1 MDYTT
6 HRFEIPTLQDP
17 RRTNAHT
24 PTTMLYRR
32 SFRALL
38 ATLLGSLSLIPV
50 FSRSVLAQVPAGSV
64 CPAQL
69 SSRLD
74 RIVNRVPRQWSV
86 LVQNQ
91 ASVGQRQDLYANNPS
106 TLLMPASNNK
116 IFTTAAALTKLGG
129 QYQLRTPVLGSAIGP
144 ELATMRVVGQ
154 GDPSFSTSQLR
165 TLTQQ
170 LKQKGIRRVNL
181 LIGDDTVFRGE
192 PYNPFWA
199 TRHRGEG
206 YAAPVNSLL
215 VNENNIFDSSV
226 PNPGNYF
233 VGEFRKI
240 LTTSGIQVIQSTLVK
255 RTPASASEIEL
266 AAVVSPPLSQLIS
279 ETNQNSNN
287 VYAEAILK
295 TLGRLQEPTSL
306 DSSASGVNAVRQVL
320 SSLDVNPN
328 RYSMVDGSG
337 LAERNRASA
346 EAFVQTLQAMALQPE
361 AQTFRRSLAVAGRSG
376 TLTNRMGNTSAAGV
390 VSAKTGT
397 LQGAVAL
404 SGYINAPN
412 YSPLVFS
419 MIVNSNDSASTL
431 RGAIDEMVVLL
442 SRLKNC

>member
-1 MDYTT
+1 
-6 HRFEIPTLQDP
+6 
-17 RRTNAHT
+17 
-24 PTTMLYRR
+24 MLYRR

-38 ATLLGSLSLIPV
+38 ATLLGGLSLIPV

-74 RIVNRVPRQWSV
+74 RIVNRVPGQWSV

-129 QYQLRTPVLGSAIGP
+129 QYQFRTPVLGSAIGP

-337 LAERNRASA
+337 LAERDRASA

-419 MIVNSNDSASTL
+419 MIVNSDDSASTL

>member
-1 MDYTT
+1 M
-6 HRFEIPTLQDP
+6 I
-17 RRTNAHT
+17 
-24 PTTMLYRR
+24 YRR

-38 ATLLGSLSLIPV
+38 ATLFGSLSLTPV
-50 FSRSVLAQVPAGSV
+50 FSQSVLAQVPAGSV

-69 SSRLD
+69 SRQLD
-74 RIVNRVPRQWSV
+74 RIALRVPGQWSV

-91 ASVGQRQDLYANNPS
+91 ASVGQRQNLYANNPS
-106 TLLMPASNNK
+106 TLLIPASNNK
-116 IFTTAAALTKLGG
+116 VFTTAAALAKLGG

-240 LTTSGIQVIQSTLVK
+240 LTASGIQVIQSTLVK

-266 AAVVSPPLSQLIS
+266 AAVLSPPLSQLIN

-306 DSSASGVNAVRQVL
+306 DTSASGVNAVRQIL
-320 SSLDVNPN
+320 SGLDVNPN

-337 LAERNRASA
+337 LAERDRASA

-376 TLTNRMGNTSAAGV
+376 TLTNRMGNTSAAGI

-397 LQGAVAL
+397 LQGAVGL
-404 SGYINAPN
+404 SGYISPPN
-412 YSPLVFS
+412 YVPLVFS
-419 MIVNSNDSASTL
+419 IIVNSDNSASTL

-442 SRLKNC
+442 SRLRNC

>member
-1 MDYTT
+1 
-6 HRFEIPTLQDP
+6 
-17 RRTNAHT
+17 
-24 PTTMLYRR
+24 MLYRR

-295 TLGRLQEPTSL
+295 TLGRFQEPTSL

-419 MIVNSNDSASTL
+419 MIVNSDDSASTL

>member
-1 MDYTT
+1 MIY
-6 HRFEIPTLQDP
+6 L
-17 RRTNAHT
+17 
-24 PTTMLYRR
+24 R
-32 SFRALL
+32 SFRASL
-38 ATLLGSLSLIPV
+38 ATLLGSLSLTSV
-50 FSRSVLAQVPAGSV
+50 FSQSVLAQTPAGSV

-69 SSRLD
+69 NSRLD
-74 RIVNRVPRQWSV
+74 RIALRVPGQWSV

-91 ASVGQRQDLYANNPS
+91 ASPGQRQNLYANNPS
-106 TLLMPASNNK
+106 TLLIPASNNK
-116 IFTTAAALTKLGG
+116 VFTTAAALTKLGG
-129 QYQLRTPVLGSAIGP
+129 QYQLRTPVLGNAIGP
-144 ELATMRVVGQ
+144 ELATLRVVGQ
-154 GDPSFSTSQLR
+154 GDPSFSSSQLR

-240 LTTSGIQVIQSTLVK
+240 LTASGIQVIQSTLVK

-266 AAVVSPPLSQLIS
+266 AAVLSPPLSQLVN

-295 TLGRLQEPTSL
+295 TLGRLQEPDSL
-306 DSSASGVNAVRQVL
+306 DTSASGVNAVRSIL
-320 SSLDVNPN
+320 SGLEVNPN

-346 EAFVQTLQAMALQPE
+346 EAFVQILQAMALHPE

-390 VSAKTGT
+390 VFAKTGT
-397 LQGAVAL
+397 LQGAVGL
-404 SGYINAPN
+404 SGYINPPN
-412 YSPLVFS
+412 YAPLVFS
-419 MIVNSNDSASTL
+419 IIVNSNDSASTL
-431 RGAIDEMVVLL
+431 RGAIDEMVLLL
-442 SRLKNC
+442 SRLRNC

>member
-1 MDYTT
+1 
-6 HRFEIPTLQDP
+6 
-17 RRTNAHT
+17 
-24 PTTMLYRR
+24 MLYRR

-38 ATLLGSLSLIPV
+38 ATLLGGLSLIPV

-69 SSRLD
+69 RSRLD
-74 RIVNRVPRQWSV
+74 RIVNRVPGQWSV

-129 QYQLRTPVLGSAIGP
+129 QYQFRTPVLGSAIGP

-266 AAVVSPPLSQLIS
+266 AAVVSPLLSQLIS

-337 LAERNRASA
+337 LAERDRASA

-361 AQTFRRSLAVAGRSG
+361 AQIFRRSLAVAGRSG
-376 TLTNRMGNTSAAGV
+376 TLINRMGNTSAAGV

-419 MIVNSNDSASTL
+419 MIVNSDDSASTL

>member
-1 MDYTT
+1 
-6 HRFEIPTLQDP
+6 
-17 RRTNAHT
+17 
-24 PTTMLYRR
+24 MLYRR

-38 ATLLGSLSLIPV
+38 ATLLGGLSLIPV

-69 SSRLD
+69 RSRLD
-74 RIVNRVPRQWSV
+74 RIVNRVPGQWSV

-129 QYQLRTPVLGSAIGP
+129 QYQFRTPVLGSAIGP

-266 AAVVSPPLSQLIS
+266 AAVVSPLLSQLIS

-337 LAERNRASA
+337 LAERDRASA

-361 AQTFRRSLAVAGRSG
+361 AQIFRRSLAVAGRSG

-419 MIVNSNDSASTL
+419 MIVNSDDSASTL

>member
-1 MDYTT
+1 MIY
-6 HRFEIPTLQDP
+6 L
-17 RRTNAHT
+17 
-24 PTTMLYRR
+24 R
-32 SFRALL
+32 SFRAPLV
-38 ATLLGSLSLIPV
+38 TLLGSLSLIAV
-50 FSRSVLAQVPAGSV
+50 FSQSVIAQTPSGSV

-74 RIVNRVPRQWSV
+74 RIALRVPGQWSI

-91 ASVGQRQDLYANNPS
+91 ASPDQRQNIYANNAS
-106 TLLMPASNNK
+106 TLLIPASNNK
-116 IFTTAAALTKLGG
+116 VFTTAAALTKLSG
-129 QYQLRTPVLGSAIGP
+129 QYQLRTPVLGNSIGP
-144 ELATMRVVGQ
+144 ELDTLRVVGQ
-154 GDPSFSTSQLR
+154 GDPSFSSSQLR

-240 LTTSGIQVIQSTLVK
+240 LTASGIQVIQSTLVK

-266 AAVVSPPLSQLIS
+266 AAVLSPPLSQLIN

-295 TLGRLQEPTSL
+295 TLGRLQEPNSL
-306 DSSASGVNAVRQVL
+306 DTSASGVNAVRSIL
-320 SSLDVNPN
+320 SGLDVNPN

-337 LAERNRASA
+337 LAERDRASA

-397 LQGAVAL
+397 LQGAVGL
-404 SGYINAPN
+404 SGYINPPN
-412 YSPLVFS
+412 YVPLVFS
-419 MIVNSNDSASTL
+419 IIVNSDNSASTL
-431 RGAIDEMVVLL
+431 RGAIDEMVVIL
-442 SRLKNC
+442 SRLRNC

>member
-1 MDYTT
+1 
-6 HRFEIPTLQDP
+6 
-17 RRTNAHT
+17 
-24 PTTMLYRR
+24 MLYRR

-50 FSRSVLAQVPAGSV
+50 FSRSVLAQIPAGSV

-74 RIVNRVPRQWSV
+74 RIVNRVPGQWSV

-337 LAERNRASA
+337 LAERDRASA

-419 MIVNSNDSASTL
+419 MIVNSDDSASTL

>member
-1 MDYTT
+1 MHY
-6 HRFEIPTLQDP
+6 P
-17 RRTNAHT
+17 
-24 PTTMLYRR
+24 R
-32 SFRALL
+32 SFRASL

-50 FSRSVLAQVPAGSV
+50 LSQSALAQVPAGSV

-69 SSRLD
+69 KSRLD
-74 RIVNRVPRQWSV
+74 RIALRVPGQWSV

-91 ASVGQRQDLYANNPS
+91 ATSGQRQNLYANNPS
-106 TLLMPASNNK
+106 TLLIPASNNK
-116 IFTTAAALTKLGG
+116 VFTTAAALVKLGG
-129 QYQLRTPVLGSAIGP
+129 QYQLRTPVLGNTIGP

-154 GDPSFSTSQLR
+154 GDPSFSTTQLR

-192 PYNPFWA
+192 PYNPFWSN
-199 TRHRGEG
+199 RHRGEG

-215 VNENNIFDSSV
+215 VNENNIYDSSV

-240 LTTSGIQVIQSTLVK
+240 LTASGIQVIQSTLVK
-255 RTPASASEIEL
+255 RTPASPSEIEI
-266 AAVVSPPLSQLIS
+266 AAVVSPPLSQLIN

-287 VYAEAILK
+287 VYAEALLK
-295 TLGRLQEPTSL
+295 TLGRLQEPTGL
-306 DSSASGVNAVRQVL
+306 DSSVSGVNAVRQIL
-320 SSLDVNPN
+320 SGLDVNPN

-337 LAERNRASA
+337 LAERDRASA

-376 TLTNRMGNTSAAGV
+376 TLSNRMGNTSAAGI

-397 LQGAVAL
+397 LQGAVGL
-404 SGYINAPN
+404 SGYINPPN
-412 YSPLVFS
+412 YVPLVFS
-419 MIVNSNDSASTL
+419 IIINSDDSPSTL

-442 SRLKNC
+442 SRLRNC

>member
-1 MDYTT
+1 M
-6 HRFEIPTLQDP
+6 H
-17 RRTNAHT
+17 H
-24 PTTMLYRR
+24 RR
-32 SFRALL
+32 SFRVSL

-50 FSRSVLAQVPAGSV
+50 LSQSVLAQVPAGSV

-69 SSRLD
+69 KSRLD
-74 RIVNRVPRQWSV
+74 RIALRVPGQWSV

-91 ASVGQRQDLYANNPS
+91 ATSGQRQNLYANNPS
-106 TLLMPASNNK
+106 TLLIPASNNK
-116 IFTTAAALTKLGG
+116 VFTTAAALVKLGG
-129 QYQLRTPVLGSAIGP
+129 QYQLRTPVLGNTIGP

-154 GDPSFSTSQLR
+154 GDPSFSTTQLR

-192 PYNPFWA
+192 PYNPFWS

-215 VNENNIFDSSV
+215 VNENNIYDSSV

-240 LTTSGIQVIQSTLVK
+240 LTASGIQVIQSTLVK
-255 RTPASASEIEL
+255 RTPASPSEIEL
-266 AAVVSPPLSQLIS
+266 AAVLSPPLSQLIN

-287 VYAEAILK
+287 VYAEALLK

-306 DSSASGVNAVRQVL
+306 DSSVSGVNAVRQIL
-320 SSLDVNPN
+320 SGLDVNPN

-337 LAERNRASA
+337 LAERDRASA

-376 TLTNRMGNTSAAGV
+376 TLSNRMGNTSAAGI

-397 LQGAVAL
+397 LQGAVGL
-404 SGYINAPN
+404 SGYINPPN
-412 YSPLVFS
+412 YAPLVFS
-419 MIVNSNDSASTL
+419 IIINSDDSPSTL

-442 SRLKNC
+442 SRLRNC

>member
-1 MDYTT
+1 
-6 HRFEIPTLQDP
+6 
-17 RRTNAHT
+17 
-24 PTTMLYRR
+24 MLYRR

-38 ATLLGSLSLIPV
+38 AALLGGLSLIPV

-69 SSRLD
+69 RSRLD
-74 RIVNRVPRQWSV
+74 RIVNRIPGQWSV

-116 IFTTAAALTKLGG
+116 IFTTVAALTKLGG
-129 QYQLRTPVLGSAIGP
+129 QYQFRTPVLGSAIGP

-306 DSSASGVNAVRQVL
+306 DSRASGVNAVRQVL

-337 LAERNRASA
+337 LAERDRASA

-419 MIVNSNDSASTL
+419 MIVNSDDSASTL

>member
-1 MDYTT
+1 
-6 HRFEIPTLQDP
+6 
-17 RRTNAHT
+17 
-24 PTTMLYRR
+24 MLYRR

-38 ATLLGSLSLIPV
+38 ATLLGGLSLIPV

-69 SSRLD
+69 RSRLD
-74 RIVNRVPRQWSV
+74 RIVNRVPGQWSV

-129 QYQLRTPVLGSAIGP
+129 QYQFRTPVLGSAIGP

-266 AAVVSPPLSQLIS
+266 AAVVSPLLSQLIS

-337 LAERNRASA
+337 LAERDRASA

-376 TLTNRMGNTSAAGV
+376 TLINRMGNTSAAGV

-419 MIVNSNDSASTL
+419 MIVNSDDSASTL

>member
-1 MDYTT
+1 M
-6 HRFEIPTLQDP
+6 I
-17 RRTNAHT
+17 
-24 PTTMLYRR
+24 YRR

-38 ATLLGSLSLIPV
+38 ATLLGSLSLISL

-69 SSRLD
+69 SSQLD
-74 RIVNRVPRQWSV
+74 RIVDRVPRQWSI

-91 ASVGQRQDLYANNPS
+91 ASPGQRQNLYANNPS
-106 TLLMPASNNK
+106 TLLIPASNNK
-116 IFTTAAALTKLGG
+116 VFTTAAALTKLGG
-129 QYQLRTPVLGSAIGP
+129 QYQFRTPVLGSAIGP

-240 LTTSGIQVIQSTLVK
+240 LTASGIRVIQSTLVK

-266 AAVVSPPLSQLIS
+266 AAVLSPPLSQLIN

-306 DSSASGVNAVRQVL
+306 DTSASGVNAVRQIL
-320 SSLDVNPN
+320 SGLDVNPN

-337 LAERNRASA
+337 LAERDRASA

-376 TLTNRMGNTSAAGV
+376 TLSNRMGNTSAAGV

-404 SGYINAPN
+404 SGYISPPN

-419 MIVNSNDSASTL
+419 IIVNSDDSASTL
-431 RGAIDEMVVLL
+431 RGAIDEMVVIL
-442 SRLKNC
+442 SRLRNC

>member
-1 MDYTT
+1 
-6 HRFEIPTLQDP
+6 
-17 RRTNAHT
+17 
-24 PTTMLYRR
+24 MLYRR

-38 ATLLGSLSLIPV
+38 ATLLGGLSLILV
-50 FSRSVLAQVPAGSV
+50 FSRSVLAQVPADSV

-74 RIVNRVPRQWSV
+74 RIVNRVPGQWSV

-337 LAERNRASA
+337 LAERDRASA

-419 MIVNSNDSASTL
+419 MIVNSDDSASTL

>member
-1 MDYTT
+1 
-6 HRFEIPTLQDP
+6 
-17 RRTNAHT
+17 
-24 PTTMLYRR
+24 MLYRR

-38 ATLLGSLSLIPV
+38 ATLLGGLSLIPV

-69 SSRLD
+69 RSRLD
-74 RIVNRVPRQWSV
+74 RIVNRVPGQWSV

-129 QYQLRTPVLGSAIGP
+129 QYQFRTPVLGSAIGP

-154 GDPSFSTSQLR
+154 GDPSFSTSQIR

-337 LAERNRASA
+337 LAERDRASA

-376 TLTNRMGNTSAAGV
+376 TLINRMGNTSAAGV

-419 MIVNSNDSASTL
+419 MIVNSDDSASTL

>member
-1 MDYTT
+1 
-6 HRFEIPTLQDP
+6 
-17 RRTNAHT
+17 
-24 PTTMLYRR
+24 MLYRR

-38 ATLLGSLSLIPV
+38 ATLLGGLSLIPV

-69 SSRLD
+69 RSRLD
-74 RIVNRVPRQWSV
+74 RIVNRVPGQWSV

-116 IFTTAAALTKLGG
+116 IFTTVAALTKLGG
-129 QYQLRTPVLGSAIGP
+129 QYQFRTPVLGSAIGP

-266 AAVVSPPLSQLIS
+266 AAVVSPLLSQLIS

-306 DSSASGVNAVRQVL
+306 DSRASGVNAVRQVL

-337 LAERNRASA
+337 LAERDRASA

-419 MIVNSNDSASTL
+419 MIVNSDDSASTL

>member
-1 MDYTT
+1 
-6 HRFEIPTLQDP
+6 
-17 RRTNAHT
+17 
-24 PTTMLYRR
+24 MLYRR

-38 ATLLGSLSLIPV
+38 ATLLGGLGLIPV

-69 SSRLD
+69 RSRLD
-74 RIVNRVPRQWSV
+74 RIVNRVPGQWSV

-106 TLLMPASNNK
+106 ALLMPASNNK

-129 QYQLRTPVLGSAIGP
+129 QYQFRTPVLGSAIGP

-337 LAERNRASA
+337 LAERDRASA

-376 TLTNRMGNTSAAGV
+376 TLINRMGNTSAAGV

-419 MIVNSNDSASTL
+419 MIVNSDDSASTL

>member
-1 MDYTT
+1 
-6 HRFEIPTLQDP
+6 
-17 RRTNAHT
+17 
-24 PTTMLYRR
+24 MLYRR

-38 ATLLGSLSLIPV
+38 ATLLGGLSLIPV

-69 SSRLD
+69 RSRLD
-74 RIVNRVPRQWSV
+74 RIVNRIPGQWSV

-129 QYQLRTPVLGSAIGP
+129 QYQFRTPVLGSAIGP

-266 AAVVSPPLSQLIS
+266 AAVVSPLLSQLIS

-306 DSSASGVNAVRQVL
+306 DSRASGVNAVRQVL

-337 LAERNRASA
+337 LAERDRASA

-361 AQTFRRSLAVAGRSG
+361 AQIFRRSLAVAGRSG
-376 TLTNRMGNTSAAGV
+376 TLINRMGNTSAAGV

-419 MIVNSNDSASTL
+419 MIVNSDDSASTL

>member
-1 MDYTT
+1 M
-6 HRFEIPTLQDP
+6 
-17 RRTNAHT
+17 
-24 PTTMLYRR
+24 TMIYLR
-32 SFRALL
+32 SFRTPL
-38 ATLLGSLSLIPV
+38 ATLLCSLSLIPV
-50 FSRSVLAQVPAGSV
+50 FNQSVLAQTPAGSV

-91 ASVGQRQDLYANNPS
+91 AAPSQRQNLYANNPS
-106 TLLMPASNNK
+106 TLLIPASNNK
-116 IFTTAAALTKLGG
+116 VFTTAAALAKLGG
-129 QYQLRTPVLGSAIGP
+129 QYQLRTPVLGNAIGP
-144 ELATMRVVGQ
+144 ELATLRVVGQ

-170 LKQKGIRRVNL
+170 LKQRGVRRVDL
-181 LIGDDTVFRGE
+181 LIGDDTVFQGE

-215 VNENNIFDSSV
+215 INENNIFDSSV

-240 LTTSGIQVIQSTLVK
+240 LTASGIQVIQSTLVK

-266 AAVVSPPLSQLIS
+266 AAVLSPPLSQLIN

-295 TLGRLQEPTSL
+295 TLGRLQEPNSL
-306 DSSASGVNAVRQVL
+306 DTSASGVNAVRQIL
-320 SSLDVNPN
+320 SSIEVNPD

-337 LAERNRASA
+337 LAERDRASA
-346 EAFVQTLQAMALQPE
+346 EAFVQTLQAMALHPE

-376 TLTNRMGNTSAAGV
+376 TLSNRMGNTSAAGV

-397 LQGAVAL
+397 LQGAVGL
-404 SGYINAPN
+404 SGYINPPN

-419 MIVNSNDSASTL
+419 IIVNSNDSPSTL
-431 RGAIDEMVVLL
+431 RGAIDEMVVIL
-442 SRLKNC
+442 SRLRNC

>member
-1 MDYTT
+1 
-6 HRFEIPTLQDP
+6 
-17 RRTNAHT
+17 
-24 PTTMLYRR
+24 MLYRR

-38 ATLLGSLSLIPV
+38 ATLLGGLSLIPV

-69 SSRLD
+69 RSRLD
-74 RIVNRVPRQWSV
+74 RIVNRIPGQWSV

-116 IFTTAAALTKLGG
+116 IFTTVAALTKLGG
-129 QYQLRTPVLGSAIGP
+129 QYQFRTPVLGSAIGP

-266 AAVVSPPLSQLIS
+266 AAVVSPLLSQLIS

-306 DSSASGVNAVRQVL
+306 DSRASGVNAVRQVL

-337 LAERNRASA
+337 LAERDRASA

-419 MIVNSNDSASTL
+419 MIVNSDDSASTL

>member
-1 MDYTT
+1 
-6 HRFEIPTLQDP
+6 
-17 RRTNAHT
+17 
-24 PTTMLYRR
+24 MLYRR

-38 ATLLGSLSLIPV
+38 ATLLGGLSLITV

-69 SSRLD
+69 RSRLD
-74 RIVNRVPRQWSV
+74 RIVNRVPGQWSV

-129 QYQLRTPVLGSAIGP
+129 QYQFRTPVLGSAIGP

-337 LAERNRASA
+337 LAERDRASA

-376 TLTNRMGNTSAAGV
+376 TLINRMGNTSAAGV

-419 MIVNSNDSASTL
+419 MIVNSDDSASTL

>member
-1 MDYTT
+1 M
-6 HRFEIPTLQDP
+6 H
-17 RRTNAHT
+17 H
-24 PTTMLYRR
+24 RR
-32 SFRALL
+32 SFRVSL
-38 ATLLGSLSLIPV
+38 ATLLGSLSLILV
-50 FSRSVLAQVPAGSV
+50 VSQSALAQVPAGSV

-69 SSRLD
+69 KSRLD
-74 RIVNRVPRQWSV
+74 RIALRVPGQWSV

-91 ASVGQRQDLYANNPS
+91 ATSGQRQNLYANNPS
-106 TLLMPASNNK
+106 TLLTPASNNK
-116 IFTTAAALTKLGG
+116 VFTTAAALVKLGG
-129 QYQLRTPVLGSAIGP
+129 QYQLRTPVLGNTIGP

-154 GDPSFSTSQLR
+154 GDPSFSTTQLR

-192 PYNPFWA
+192 PYNPFWS

-215 VNENNIFDSSV
+215 VNENNIYDSSV

-240 LTTSGIQVIQSTLVK
+240 LTASGIQVIQSTLVK
-255 RTPASASEIEL
+255 RTPASPSEIEL
-266 AAVVSPPLSQLIS
+266 AAVLSPPLSQLIN

-287 VYAEAILK
+287 VYAEALLK
-295 TLGRLQEPTSL
+295 TLGRLQEPTTL
-306 DSSASGVNAVRQVL
+306 DTSASGVNAVRQIL
-320 SSLDVNPN
+320 SGLDVNPN

-337 LAERNRASA
+337 LAERDRASA

-376 TLTNRMGNTSAAGV
+376 TLSNRMGNTSAAGI

-397 LQGAVAL
+397 LQGAVGL
-404 SGYINAPN
+404 SGYINPPN
-412 YSPLVFS
+412 YVPLVFS
-419 MIVNSNDSASTL
+419 IIINSDDSPSTL

-442 SRLKNC
+442 SRLRNC

>member
-1 MDYTT
+1 
-6 HRFEIPTLQDP
+6 
-17 RRTNAHT
+17 
-24 PTTMLYRR
+24 MLYRR

-38 ATLLGSLSLIPV
+38 ATLLGGLSLIPV

-69 SSRLD
+69 RSRLD
-74 RIVNRVPRQWSV
+74 RIVNRVPGQWSV

-129 QYQLRTPVLGSAIGP
+129 QYQFRTPVLGSAIGP

-337 LAERNRASA
+337 LAERDRASA

-361 AQTFRRSLAVAGRSG
+361 AQIFRRSLAVAGRSG
-376 TLTNRMGNTSAAGV
+376 TLINRMGNTSAAGV

-419 MIVNSNDSASTL
+419 MIVNSDDSASTL